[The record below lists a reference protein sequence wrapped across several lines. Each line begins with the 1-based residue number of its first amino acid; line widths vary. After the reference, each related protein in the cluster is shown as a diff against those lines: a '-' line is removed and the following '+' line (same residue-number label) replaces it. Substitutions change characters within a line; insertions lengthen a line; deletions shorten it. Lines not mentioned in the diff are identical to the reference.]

1 MNATQE
7 LIPAG
12 TPAPLTTIPEYNR
25 TAVAIADLQ
34 ARFKDAKY
42 DVTTTA
48 GMKLAREARAEIRE
62 YRVSLEKKRVE
73 IKAPALERCRQ
84 IDTEA
89 KRITAQLSALEDPI
103 DEQIKAEEGRVEAER
118 AERARLERMRI
129 EALHEQLD
137 AIRRLPMDVAG
148 KPVADVEKALRR
160 ALDLDLSEFQRD
172 MPDAA
177 LAVKTEAV
185 ERLTALRDERVAFEA
200 EQERIAA
207 ERAEL
212 DRLKAAEAARQ
223 AEADRLAREQRERE
237 EAEAAAERKRL
248 DDEARA
254 ERERE
259 AEQNRKEREAEEAAR
274 RAEHEAEDRERA
286 AEQERIRAEREQ
298 LDREKAEAAKREQ
311 DRLAKEAAERAER
324 EQAERDRELA
334 TASLV
339 SAASDAHDFLISRG
353 FAAEFVTVKLGAA
366 LAREQQVAA

>member
-12 TPAPLTTIPEYNR
+12 APAPLTTIPEYNR
-25 TAVAIADLQ
+25 TAVALADLVQ
-34 ARFKDAKY
+34 RFKDAKY

-129 EALHEQLD
+129 EALHAQLD
-137 AIRRLPMDVAG
+137 AIRRLPMEVAG

-200 EQERIAA
+200 EQQRLAA

-212 DRLKAAEAARQ
+212 ERLKAAEAERQ
-223 AEADRLAREQRERE
+223 AEAERVAREQRERE
-237 EAEAAAERKRL
+237 EAAAAAERKRL
-248 DDEARA
+248 DEEAAA

-259 AEQNRKEREAEEAAR
+259 AAAARAEREAEEAAR
-274 RAEHEAEDRERA
+274 RAEREAEDRERA

-298 LDREKAEAAKREQ
+298 LDREKAEAARAERERQ
-311 DRLAKEAAERAER
+311 EKEAAERAER
-324 EQAERDRELA
+324 EKAERDRAIAEA
-334 TASLV
+334 TLIT
-339 SAASDAHDFLISRG
+339 AAREAYDFLVARG
-353 FAAEFVTVKLGAA
+353 FAKDLVTLKLGAA
-366 LAREQQVAA
+366 LQRELKVAA